1 MGLLGYWCFRSIRC
15 WNQRLLHPSMHKML
29 LRKYEEDIIINK
41 FHKGDLTILE
51 NFTYTAN
58 GKRQTLAWV
67 NSRQPL
73 VSPPNDVWETRTEI
87 PYWWRVTTS
96 ASDWFN
102 QISHAARLIRHYPSL
117 LGAWWSVIG
126 MEFLR
131 SFLRRHLAGKPV
143 VASPNV
149 GYFVRLGKR
158 LIQVENFSR

>member
-15 WNQRLLHPSMHKML
+15 WNQHLLHPSMHKML

-51 NFTYTAN
+51 SFTYTAN

-73 VSPPNDVWETRTEI
+73 VSPPNDVWETSTEI

-96 ASDWFN
+96 ASDWFTN
-102 QISHAARLIRHYPSL
+102 QALPVTSGCMVKRHRNGISELLSQTSFGRETSGSVAKCRLFSQARQTSHSS
-117 LGAWWSVIG
+117 WK
-126 MEFLR
+126 FL
-131 SFLRRHLAGKPV
+131 K
-143 VASPNV
+143 
-149 GYFVRLGKR
+149 
-158 LIQVENFSR
+158 IDI